1 MSGDCDRALANL
13 YAYLDAELD
22 GVSAE
27 QVRAH
32 VEACNG
38 CGGQYSFEK
47 RLLGIVRE
55 RLTEDPPED
64 FFDRIKALLAAEPA
78 NPS

>member
-1 MSGDCDRALANL
+1 MSSDCERAVANL

-27 QVRAH
+27 EVRAH

-38 CGGQYSFEK
+38 CNGQYAFEK

-55 RLTEDPPED
+55 RLTEDPPAD
-64 FFDRIKALLAAEPA
+64 FFQRIKALLAAEPA
-78 NPS
+78 DPS